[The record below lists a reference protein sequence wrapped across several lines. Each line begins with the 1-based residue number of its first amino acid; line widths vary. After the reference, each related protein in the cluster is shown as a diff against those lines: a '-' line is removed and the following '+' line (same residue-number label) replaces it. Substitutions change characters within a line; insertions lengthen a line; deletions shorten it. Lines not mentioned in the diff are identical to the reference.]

1 MILNVSHISKAFS
14 GEQIIRDASFFLN
27 ERDKAAITGLN
38 GAGKTTLLNMITGE
52 LPSDSGI
59 VTLKKDCTMGYL
71 HQNNNIDS
79 ALTIREERRTA
90 PWATFTRTTTSIPLL
105 PSVRS

>member
-79 ALTIREERRTA
+79 ALTIREELTQV
-90 PWATFTRTTTSIPLL
+90 IQPLL
-105 PSVRS
+105 DMEIRIRVAVRLMK